1 MRLRLLAFVLFCTTV
16 MHAQALFIANITGS
30 VVDSSTGLGVAN
42 YPVFISDSSSNSQ
55 SVSLTLLTDA
65 NGNYSDSVTFGSQ
78 FGTISIETQ
87 DSCSGLWLI
96 HNFQYGMAITP
107 SVFNISAPFLIC
119 DSTTSN
125 GGGPAAS
132 GCDASFYFDSV
143 LTGNGQIVLYNSSTI
158 DSQYTAMGSVN
169 YLWDFGDGTTGIGP
183 FPSHQY
189 TQAGIFPLC
198 LTVSASMQTATG
210 TIHCSDTYCDSIVI
224 DSSGNVYYKNS
235 IVNLNVYSPTQIS
248 IGESNSIEYAI
259 YPNPTNGPVIIALKE
274 SARINIY
281 SLNGQLILSI
291 QGKMGENHVEKLP
304 SGGYLIR
311 ILSPTGLS
319 SSMLIAL

>member
-65 NGNYSDSVTFGSQ
+65 NGNYSDSVSFYSQ
-78 FGTISIETQ
+78 FGSISIETQ
-87 DSCSGLWLI
+87 DSCSGLWLTQY
-96 HNFQYGMAITP
+96 FQYGTAITP

-132 GCDASFYFDSV
+132 GCNASFYFDSV

-189 TQAGIFPLC
+189 TQAGIFTLC
-198 LTVSASMQTATG
+198 LTVSASMQTAIG
-210 TIHCSDTYCDSIVI
+210 TINCSDTYCDSIVI

-235 IVNLNVYSPTQIS
+235 IVNLNVYSPSQIS
-248 IGESNSIEYAI
+248 IGESRSIEYAI
-259 YPNPTNGPVIIALKE
+259 YPNPTNGPVVIALKE
-274 SARINIY
+274 SARINMY
-281 SLNGQLILSI
+281 SLNGQLIHSI